1 MLLMGMKI
9 SFTKKPTK
17 PITTNPMAVRN
28 ATLVNSTEPI
38 NYKHIRNFQYYKI
51 QSRKKEVGFCL
62 ELLPLRSGLWQ
73 RLTRRMLSLENSL
86 RGSNTESMA
95 SIFLSISFGLQN
107 EAISKLETGVSEAY
121 YKYIYYREPKA
132 NTVAD

>member
-1 MLLMGMKI
+1 MMLLMGMKI

-38 NYKHIRNFQYYKI
+38 NYNFQYYKI

-95 SIFLSISFGLQN
+95 SIFLFLFFG
-107 EAISKLETGVSEAY
+107 
-121 YKYIYYREPKA
+121 
-132 NTVAD
+132 